1 MPAMRRLCLAA
12 ALASVTFALAVYAVG
27 CSADGQTTWFA
38 KQDDKSAEAEN
49 VLDEKDPREE
59 SAGVRDTIKTV
70 AWVEGLRRMSV
81 GGYGL
86 VVGLAKTG
94 SSQCPRPIR
103 EYMLDDMRRRYRLGQ
118 AYKAL
123 KRYSPERLL
132 DSEETAVVTVYG
144 EIPAA
149 AQVGATF
156 DLTVRALSGT
166 DVSSLENGWLMPCS
180 LKLWANGQPVEGR
193 ILGEGMGQVFINP
206 FGLKKDAA
214 TKADPRVGRVI
225 GGGRATEA
233 RRIRLVLTNPSAA
246 IASRLMR
253 LINRRFGVEP
263 RKTADAPD
271 AHSVDLRIPEAWQG
285 QEAHFLQLL
294 VHLYVPASPSF
305 ADLRLRELCEEA
317 VQPEA
322 ALADIS
328 LAWEGLGKTALP
340 SIRKLYTHK
349 EPGVSYFAGRTGLR
363 LGDDLA
369 LSVVT
374 RHANNAE
381 SPFRELAIEEL
392 GRTERTGQ
400 AILALRPL
408 LDADDERIRQ
418 LAYEALLEQE
428 DSSIQTLKVGGKGGF
443 LLDLVPSRG
452 GFLVAAQRSGQ
463 QRIALFGSGMRCQT
477 PAFYVHRNG
486 AVTLAADA
494 GAEKLKLVRQT
505 PISGRMSPPIPCPTD
520 VACLVLTLG
529 RRPPDVPEDKRQ
541 GLGLSYAQVVEV
553 LHDLCAD
560 KTIDAT
566 FAMRT
571 DEVGQVAPGPTET
584 ARPESEL

>member
-1 MPAMRRLCLAA
+1 
-12 ALASVTFALAVYAVG
+12 VVHVVG
-27 CSADGQTTWFA
+27 CSSDGQTTWFA
-38 KQDDKSAEAEN
+38 KQDDKSGEAEN
-49 VLDEKDPREE
+49 VLHEKDPREE

-123 KRYSPERLL
+123 KRFSPEKLL
-132 DSEETAVVTVYG
+132 DSEETAVVVVYG

-149 AQVGATF
+149 AQVGTTF

-193 ILGEGMGQVFINP
+193 ILGEGVGQVFINP

-214 TKADPRVGRVI
+214 TKADPRLGRVI

-233 RRIRLVLTNPSAA
+233 RKIRLVLTNASAA

-253 LINRRFGVEP
+253 LVNRRFGVEP
-263 RKTADAPD
+263 RKTADASD
-271 AHSVDLRIPEAWQG
+271 AHAVDLRVPGAWRG
-285 QEAHFLQLL
+285 REPHFLQLL
-294 VHLYVPASPSF
+294 MHLYVPSSPSF
-305 ADLRLRELCEEA
+305 PDLRLRELCEEA
-317 VQPEA
+317 IQPDA
-322 ALADIS
+322 PLADIS
-328 LAWEGLGKTALP
+328 LAWEGLGKTVLA

-349 EPGVSYFAGRTGLR
+349 EPGVSYFAARAGLR

-369 LSVVT
+369 LDVMA
-374 RHANNAE
+374 RHANNSE
-381 SPFRELAIEEL
+381 NPFREVAIEEL
-392 GRTERTGQ
+392 GRTDRTAQ
-400 AILALRPL
+400 AILVLRSL
-408 LDADDERIRQ
+408 LDADDQRVRQ
-418 LAYEALLEQE
+418 LAYEALLEQG
-428 DSSIQTLKVGGKGGF
+428 DSSIQTFKVGGKGGF

-452 GFLVAAQRSGQ
+452 SFLVAAQRSGR
-463 QRIALFGSGMRCQT
+463 QRIALFGAGMRCQT
-477 PAFYVHRNG
+477 PAFYVHRNE
-486 AVTLAADA
+486 AVTITADA
-494 GAEKLKLVRQT
+494 GAKELKLVRRT
-505 PISGRMSPPIPCPTD
+505 PIAGRLSPSTPCPPD
-520 VACLVLTLG
+520 VACLILTLG
-529 RRPPDVPEDKRQ
+529 RRPPEGPDDKRQ

-553 LHDLCAD
+553 LHDLCTD

-571 DEVGQVAPGPTET
+571 DEVGQIAPGPTET